1 MAQLPTSPDSF
12 LGLLDMR
19 VEEASPD
26 FCRMRLPFRPALL
39 RNGGVMHGGAIA
51 ALLDTAGVMAI
62 KAGVEPEIKE
72 GIPTITMTV
81 NYLAPARETDVLAEA
96 RIIRRGRSLIFVE
109 VKALSSSG
117 ELLATA
123 QVVYKFGTREK
134 SA

>member
-1 MAQLPTSPDSF
+1 LAQLTTSSDSF
-12 LGLLDMR
+12 LDLLGMR
-19 VEEASPD
+19 VEESAPD

-39 RNGGVMHGGAIA
+39 RNGGIMHGGAIA
-51 ALLDTAGVMAI
+51 SLLDTAGVMAI
-62 KAGVEPEIKE
+62 KAGMESEIN

-96 RIIRRGRSLIFVE
+96 RIIRRGRSLVFVE
-109 VKALSSSG
+109 VKASSSSG

-123 QVVYKFGTREK
+123 QVVYKFGAREK

>member
-1 MAQLPTSPDSF
+1 MTTLSTNADSF
-12 LGLLDMR
+12 LDLLGMR
-19 VEEASPD
+19 VEEATRD

-39 RNGGVMHGGAIA
+39 RNGGIMHGGAIA

-62 KAGVEPEIKE
+62 KAGVEPEITE

-96 RIIRRGRSLIFVE
+96 RIIRRGRSLVFVE
-109 VKALSSSG
+109 AKALSASG

-123 QVVYKFGTREK
+123 QIVYKQKHTLP
-134 SA
+134 